1 MLRAYRDYFNL
12 FDEFYYWAPAAAQK
26 TEIDFLLQRENSFI
40 AIETKSS
47 KKIHREHL
55 KGMKAIAEKE
65 GLKRRIVVYMG
76 DKTLKTADN
85 IDILPVPVFIEL
97 LDSEKLWS
105 C

>member
-1 MLRAYRDYFNL
+1 
-12 FDEFYYWAPAAAQK
+12 
-26 TEIDFLLQRENSFI
+26 
-40 AIETKSS
+40 
-47 KKIHREHL
+47 
-55 KGMKAIAEKE
+55 MKAIADKE

-76 DKTLKTADN
+76 DNTLKTADN